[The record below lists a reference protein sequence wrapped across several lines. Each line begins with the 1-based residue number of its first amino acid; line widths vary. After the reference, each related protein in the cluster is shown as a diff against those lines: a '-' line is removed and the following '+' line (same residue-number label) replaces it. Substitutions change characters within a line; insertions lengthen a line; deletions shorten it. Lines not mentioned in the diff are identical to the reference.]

1 VSPNEQLVLRNR
13 NWRKNLKKFM
23 NSVLGKYDLA
33 TIILFGSRARGEYSA
48 FSDTDILIIL
58 EESSLETLEEI
69 IKMAYEADLVSP
81 EIHLFE
87 KNWVIENF
95 ESNTV
100 LLDAVYEGKVLVD
113 KLNIIKELKERL
125 DELLKSEWTKERDG
139 WKIKRKSV

>member
-1 VSPNEQLVLRNR
+1 
-13 NWRKNLKKFM
+13 M

>member
-1 VSPNEQLVLRNR
+1 MSPNEQLVLRNR